1 MGYSK
6 ESERQNQVL
15 GDLLSGKTPEK
26 RVMVGY
32 KGKEQESGD
41 QISRM
46 TDIMKGARMPMFCP
60 NCDKIVKKR
69 LDDKMWSLFG
79 HCFVYLYK
87 SKMISKYIEATILAF
102 VQGFSEFIPVS
113 SSAHL
118 IIISK
123 LSNFS
128 ISSLQLDI
136 SLHLGSLLAIV
147 FYFRRD
153 LLDLLNNKSLLLLI
167 ILGSLPLVIFGFIIY
182 STGLVDHLRNLKVIA
197 WTTLLFGILLFLA
210 DKIGVKNNIENNLNI
225 KNILIIGIFQILA
238 VIPGVSRSGIIITI
252 SRFLKFDRVDSSK
265 ISFYLS
271 IPALA
276 GASVLS
282 MKDVVNSNIDL
293 NFIFIYSIIFSFL
306 ISYFTIKYFLIYVK
320 KFNLNIFVYY
330 RTFLALILFV
340 IAYI

>member
-1 MGYSK
+1 
-6 ESERQNQVL
+6 
-15 GDLLSGKTPEK
+15 
-26 RVMVGY
+26 
-32 KGKEQESGD
+32 
-41 QISRM
+41 
-46 TDIMKGARMPMFCP
+46 
-60 NCDKIVKKR
+60 
-69 LDDKMWSLFG
+69 
-79 HCFVYLYK
+79 
-87 SKMISKYIEATILAF
+87 MISKYIEATILAL

-128 ISSLQLDI
+128 ISSLHLDI

-153 LLDLLNNKSLLLLI
+153 LLNLLNNKSLLLLI
-167 ILGSLPLVIFGFIIY
+167 ILGSLPLVIFGFVVY
-182 STGLVDHLRNLKVIA
+182 STGLVDHIRNLKVIA

-210 DKIGVKNNIENNLNI
+210 DRTGVKNNIENNLNI

-282 MKDVVNSNIDL
+282 MRDVVNSNIDL

-340 IAYI
+340 IAYS